1 MTSPDLDLPD
11 LRSGSVQEWRA
22 VADGLLSPPCCAFH
36 RNTEISA
43 HYAWLH
49 AQLPTCFKWAAM
61 AAIASHHVRRALFPF
76 RRDADGSGHVD
87 IARSLGRRG
96 RLTED
101 ANTVREANNAIFHDI
116 FWVHLAYVGS
126 EDPMA
131 SLRRLLAPDPHY
143 AGALAAFESIDRGRA
158 ALALP
163 DADERSRRDAEDLVW
178 AGNLALLEHEQR
190 AVVQPHFDRLSASFA
205 RLVSMG
211 ATTSFEARGAR
222 REVRYFTSFYLY
234 SLTGGLPGTVRAR
247 GLPRITRYDD
257 RWRWLETSVV
267 PRFRRFDAEPG
278 LVGASLARVTED
290 ARRYADSPC
299 VDPG

>member
-1 MTSPDLDLPD
+1 MTSLDLVLPERRPD
-11 LRSGSVQEWRA
+11 SADEWRA
-22 VADGLLSPPCCAFH
+22 VADSLLSPPCCAFH

-76 RRDADGSGHVD
+76 RRDADGSGYVD

-126 EDPMA
+126 QDPMA

-143 AGALAAFESIDRGRA
+143 AGALAAFESMDRGRTV
-158 ALALP
+158 LALG
-163 DADERSRRDAEDLVW
+163 DADEPSRREAEDLVW
-178 AGNLALLEHEQR
+178 AGSVALLEHEQR
-190 AVVQPHFDRLSASFA
+190 AVVQPYFDRLSASFS

-222 REVRYFTSFYLY
+222 REARYFTSFYLY
-234 SLTGGLPGTVRAR
+234 ALTGGLPGTMRGR
-247 GLPRITRYDD
+247 GLPRITRYED

-278 LVGASLARVTED
+278 LVGASLARVIED

-299 VDPG
+299 VSPG